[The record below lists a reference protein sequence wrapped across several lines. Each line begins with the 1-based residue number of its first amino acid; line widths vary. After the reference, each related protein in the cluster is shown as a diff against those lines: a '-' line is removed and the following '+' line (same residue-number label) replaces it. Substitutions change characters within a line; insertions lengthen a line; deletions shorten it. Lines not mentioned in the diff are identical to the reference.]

1 MNPTPFFSVII
12 PVYNKE
18 NFVAKTL
25 ESVFNQT
32 FTDFEVIVINDGS
45 TDDSEEKIL
54 SLQENRTL
62 YFTKKNEGVAVARN
76 FGISKASGSFICFLD
91 ADDYWFP
98 DFLSSLKSAIDTFP
112 EQKVFATAI
121 EIETSKNTF
130 EAHYSI
136 PKSDV
141 FQIVNF
147 FDGSKSEAVLWT
159 SSVAIEKSV
168 FDKIGVFDT
177 AIKVSEDTDLWI
189 RIGLVYDIVFIW
201 KVLARYTYDTQGV
214 SRNFS
219 YVFEDLFFQKF
230 EETAKTNLKLKHY
243 LDLNRFSS
251 IVKLRITGNH
261 DKANQLVRAI
271 DLKSLSLK
279 KRILLKMP
287 VFMLK
292 LLIHLK
298 QFLTENGLGTT
309 VFR

>member
-18 NFVAKTL
+18 NFVAKTI
-25 ESVFNQT
+25 ESVLNQS
-32 FTDFEVIVINDGS
+32 FTNFEVIVVNDGS
-45 TDDSEEKIL
+45 TDSSEEKIL
-54 SLQENRTL
+54 AQQENRIL

-76 FGISKASGSFICFLD
+76 FGILKASGSFICFLD

-98 DFLSSLKSAIDTFP
+98 DFLSTLKTAIDTFP

-130 EAHYSI
+130 EARYSI
-136 PKSDV
+136 PKNDV

-168 FDKIGVFDT
+168 FEKIGVFDT
-177 AIKVSEDTDLWI
+177 ALKVSEDTDLWI
-189 RIGLVYDIVFIW
+189 RIGLIYDIVFIW
-201 KVLARYTYDTQGV
+201 KILARYTHDAQGI
-214 SRNFS
+214 SRNMS
-219 YVFEDLFFQKF
+219 YIFEDLFFQKF
-230 EETAKTNLKLKHY
+230 EQAEQTNLKLKYY

-251 IVKLRITGNH
+251 VIKLRVTGNH
-261 DKANQLVRAI
+261 NKANQLVRAI
-271 DLKSLSLK
+271 DLKSLSFK

-287 VFMLK
+287 VFVLK
-292 LLIHLK
+292 LLIQFK

-309 VFR
+309 IFR